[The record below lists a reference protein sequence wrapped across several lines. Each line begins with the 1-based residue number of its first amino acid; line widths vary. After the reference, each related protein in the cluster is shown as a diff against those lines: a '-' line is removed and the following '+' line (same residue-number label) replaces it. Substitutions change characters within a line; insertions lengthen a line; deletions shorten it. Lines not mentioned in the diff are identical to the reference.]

1 MEYLHKALEE
11 LKEMSA
17 SNKKKKKENSKLSYS
32 FDELPPPSSPQRRRR
47 RGHSPHSTQSDSDE
61 PVEDKSS
68 DGCGQ
73 ETSSAN
79 KKKANDNSKSSSS
92 SGEVSS
98 RAIPKRRK
106 RRGDTPEASDPED
119 PITDKSADGD
129 ITPHVP
135 ALLQLPSREED
146 VEVSYSPDPDAEPW
160 DEEEWSCDS
169 KGRDIGVHTS
179 LSQRNSSRY
188 KELKKT
194 YLIRVWTFITEKSV
208 LLESVPLT
216 LCKYYCN
223 R

>member
-73 ETSSAN
+73 ERLQP
-79 KKKANDNSKSSSS
+79 KANDNSKSSSS